1 VTIFIGILA
10 ALMSTIIFFID
21 LGLVLTVRN
30 KVKNATNGDLQLNWG
45 NAVCLLHQ
53 GIASVSNVQQVWMVF
68 GASIAIGSAICIV
81 ASFRNRYLSPFVR
94 RLSLKL
100 MFRPV
105 CLLSHSSI
113 RSGSKIATN

>member
-1 VTIFIGILA
+1 MAKLSKEGRRASLVTIFIGILA

-53 GIASVSNVQQVWMVF
+53 V
-68 GASIAIGSAICIV
+68 
-81 ASFRNRYLSPFVR
+81 
-94 RLSLKL
+94 
-100 MFRPV
+100 
-105 CLLSHSSI
+105 
-113 RSGSKIATN
+113 